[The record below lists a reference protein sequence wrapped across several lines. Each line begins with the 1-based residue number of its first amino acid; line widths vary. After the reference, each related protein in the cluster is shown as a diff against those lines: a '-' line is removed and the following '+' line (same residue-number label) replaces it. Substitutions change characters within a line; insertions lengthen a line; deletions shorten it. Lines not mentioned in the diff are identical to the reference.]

1 MNTLEF
7 LKYKIRKGD
16 TLNSIAKRVGMNP
29 IDLKFFHNK
38 TSTVNERIH
47 FDTLSGNQLLYI
59 PFYYLSTEEKLKE
72 KYTERP
78 SKSFSPAFYAQQYR
92 VQETFYADN
101 QPDFTINYSIDLKFV
116 HDNEEYTAYIQFNDF
131 QRDENAPDDKM
142 ILLALACINSVF
154 PIEFKLN
161 QNGEI
166 VSLNDSQM
174 MLKRFRKQ
182 RPIMEDYHIG
192 EVAKNYLD
200 TFESSLINEN
210 FLINQIKKNTLF
222 QLLFPKRDWFYKTS
236 SWEESFFLSGN
247 SKPRIFQFSAD
258 YIHDNRLY
266 VDTMI
271 KGFSVEEDEL
281 IIEFKTEKV
290 KKSLVEVSAR
300 ISSQHNLQHLIKIT
314 QLAQNL

>member
-1 MNTLEF
+1 
-7 LKYKIRKGD
+7 
-16 TLNSIAKRVGMNP
+16 
-29 IDLKFFHNK
+29 
-38 TSTVNERIH
+38 
-47 FDTLSGNQLLYI
+47 
-59 PFYYLSTEEKLKE
+59 
-72 KYTERP
+72 
-78 SKSFSPAFYAQQYR
+78 
-92 VQETFYADN
+92 
-101 QPDFTINYSIDLKFV
+101 
-116 HDNEEYTAYIQFNDF
+116 
-131 QRDENAPDDKM
+131 
-142 ILLALACINSVF
+142 
-154 PIEFKLN
+154 
-161 QNGEI
+161 
-166 VSLNDSQM
+166 
-174 MLKRFRKQ
+174 
-182 RPIMEDYHIG
+182 MEDYHIG